1 MNAVLRS
8 THTRLY
14 PTHVDPE
21 PFIGVVSDTHG
32 HYDPLLDDL
41 FAGAELI
48 VHAGDIGV
56 GVLERLS
63 RLAPVTAVLGNT
75 DSPEALPDVALEA
88 EVDALGLRIMV
99 CHIRADLLRLRD
111 PVAEGFDVVITGHS
125 HRAAVEWRRATLL
138 LNPGSAGRSRFGMSR
153 SAALLTRGSG
163 RPHLRIVTL
172 G

>member
-1 MNAVLRS
+1 MLHS

-41 FAGAELI
+41 FVGAERI
-48 VHAGDIGV
+48 VHAGDIGS

-75 DSPEALPDVALEA
+75 DAREALPGLTLEA
-88 EVDALGLRIMV
+88 EVDALGLHIVV
-99 CHIRADLLRLRD
+99 CHIRGDLLRLRD
-111 PVAEGFDVVITGHS
+111 PAAEGFDVVITGHS
-125 HRAAVEWRRATLL
+125 HSASVEWRQATLH

-153 SAALLTRGSG
+153 SAALLTREAG
-163 RPHLRIVTL
+163 RARPRIVTL
-172 G
+172 E